1 MAKKK
6 KGNQNSHRY
15 WVKNIIIVNND
26 VIEDI
31 VTRKIK
37 K

>member
-1 MAKKK
+1 MANKK
-6 KGNQNSHRY
+6 KGNQNPHRY
-15 WVKNIIIVNND
+15 WVENIIVLSND